1 MRLGVLISGLDI
13 ESVSGHTDIDVTGIA
28 YDSRTVKEGNVFVA
42 IEGYKVDG
50 HNYINEAIVNGA
62 KAIIVQRDVFIN
74 SELTII
80 KVRDSRKALA
90 KISSE
95 FYNNPSKKFYLIG
108 ITGTNGKTST
118 SYIIESIFSSSGK
131 KIGVV
136 GTIGCQVNGKYIKTK
151 NTTPESLELQQL
163 FNEII
168 KSNVENCVME
178 VSSHSL
184 ELSRIDYSD
193 FDVGIFT
200 NITKDHLDYHKTFE
214 NYFNAKKKLFYM
226 TKKYNIINID
236 DEYGK
241 LLVNE
246 LSKVNTPLLTYGI
259 ENQAD
264 VYATDLRFKATG
276 VSFKLHL
283 LNNTT
288 DISMKIPGVF
298 TVYNSLA
305 AATCA
310 HVHGIDISHIKE
322 GLEKVEGVK
331 GRFELVPTNQD
342 FTVIIDFAHTADA
355 LEKVLSAIEQF
366 AEGRKIIVF
375 GAGGDRDRTKR
386 APMGE
391 VAGRYCDLCIVT
403 SDNPRTEEPQKIID
417 DIIEGVKKVN
427 GNYISIVDRKEAI
440 EYSIKNSMP
449 KDIILLAG
457 KGHETYTIIGDKVL
471 TFDEREI
478 VKEALK
484 NL

>member
-1 MRLGVLISGLDI
+1 MRLSIIISGLDI
-13 ESVSGHTDIDVTGIA
+13 EAVSGHTDIDITGIA
-28 YDSRTVKEGNVFVA
+28 YDSRAVKEGNVFVA
-42 IEGYKVDG
+42 IEGYKADG
-50 HNYINEAIVNGA
+50 HGYINEAIKNGA
-62 KAIIVQRDVFIN
+62 KAIIVQRDVFVN
-74 SELTII
+74 SDLAII
-80 KVRDSRKALA
+80 KVKDTRKALA
-90 KISSE
+90 KVSSG
-95 FYNNPSKKFYLIG
+95 FYNNPSEKFYLIG

-118 SYIIESIFSSSGK
+118 SYIIESIFRASGK

-136 GTIGCQVNGKYIKTK
+136 GTIGCQINGKYIKTK

-168 KSNVENCVME
+168 KSNIENCVME

-184 ELSRIDYSD
+184 ELSRVDNTD

-200 NITKDHLDYHKTFE
+200 NITKEHLDYHKTFE
-214 NYFNAKKKLFYM
+214 NYYNAKKKLFFM
-226 TKKYNIINID
+226 TNKYNIINID

-241 LLVNE
+241 LLIDE
-246 LSKVNTPLLTYGI
+246 LSRVNIPLLTYGI
-259 ENQAD
+259 ESKAD
-264 VYATDLRFKATG
+264 VYATDLCFKATG
-276 VSFKLHL
+276 VSYKLHIF
-283 LNNTT
+283 NNAT
-288 DISMKIPGVF
+288 DINMKIPGIF
-298 TVYNSLA
+298 TVYNCLA
-305 AATCA
+305 AAACA
-310 HVHGIDISHIKE
+310 HVYGIDISHIKE

-355 LEKVLSAIEQF
+355 LEKVLSAISQF
-366 AEGRKIIVF
+366 SEGRKIIVF

-391 VAGRYCDLCIVT
+391 VAGRYCDFCIVT

-440 EYSIKNSMP
+440 EYAIKNSKP

-471 TFDEREI
+471 NFDEREI

-484 NL
+484 KL